1 MKLVHSINYLF
12 LPFFLLLIVGS
23 TVSATN
29 VELVNGQP
37 PAKVLEEQEINYTMI
52 ISNIPPAAEKISFD
66 TDLANINNFH
76 LYNFTNLNFKSNIN
90 KFDFPVNESTK
101 SIVVNIHGQIPQI
114 TEISQPEGI
123 KIIKYKQQT
132 GYAYD
137 RIILTNNK
145 GNLIET
151 VETRSFE
158 ISIPEVES
166 FREKMN
172 KINDPFFKEYLQGL
186 HDKGLVNES
195 NLLADHLTENNEW
208 PLYYWTIPGIII
220 GFLIGGLI
228 GLRIGYKAKMGNPD
242 ETDVGEDKK

>member
-1 MKLVHSINYLF
+1 MKLVHSMYYLF
-12 LPFFLLLIVGS
+12 LPFFLLLVVGS

-37 PAKVLEEQEINYTMI
+37 PGKVLEGQEINYTMI

-66 TDLANINNFH
+66 TDLAKINNFH
-76 LYNFTNLNFKSNIN
+76 LYNFTNFNFTSDIN
-90 KFDFPVNESTK
+90 KFDIPVNESTK
-101 SIVVNIHGQIPQI
+101 SIIVNIHGQIPQI
-114 TEISQPEGI
+114 TEKNQPEGI
-123 KIIKYKQQT
+123 TIIKYKPQT

-151 VETRSFE
+151 VETRSFD

-186 HDKGLVNES
+186 HDKGLVDES
-195 NLLADHLTENNEW
+195 NVLADHLIENNEW
-208 PLYYWTIPGIII
+208 PPYWWTIPGIII
-220 GFLIGGLI
+220 GFVIGALIGG
-228 GLRIGYKAKMGNPD
+228 RYVAKKNNPD
-242 ETDVGEDKK
+242 VDDTDEGEDRR